1 MLSENR
7 RILYI
12 HWSESETPG
21 RAARLEALGYSVDW
35 MAEID
40 PRLAKIRAK
49 PPALV
54 VIDLDRLPSHG
65 REAGM
70 ALRSYKD
77 TRDLPILFVG
87 GLPDKIERVRASL
100 PDAHY
105 CSWNEVAGIIPGLL
119 TNPLPETQWAAS
131 VMDAY
136 RGAPLAKKLGVKAN
150 RSVLLVDSPDGFP
163 DQVEG
168 WPEGVQ
174 WAKFGED
181 FPGGLV
187 LWFVT
192 SRLELMAKW
201 NQVLR
206 QVGKEGIWFV
216 WPKKT
221 SKVKTDLT
229 QQVVREIGL
238 GAGLVDFKVC
248 AVDETWT
255 GLKFVW
261 RKK

>member
-1 MLSENR
+1 MARL
-7 RILYI
+7 LYL
-12 HWSESETPG
+12 HWSAAEAPE
-21 RAARLEALGYSVDW
+21 RAARLEALGYQVEW
-35 MAEID
+35 QAEID
-40 PRLAKIRAK
+40 PRLAKIRAR

-54 VIDLDRLPSHG
+54 IIDLDRLPSHG

-87 GLPDKIERVRASL
+87 GAPEKIERVRASL

-105 CSWNEVAGIIPGLL
+105 CAWEDIAALLPGLL
-119 TNPLPETQWAAS
+119 ANPPAETRHAAS

-150 RSVLLVDSPDGFP
+150 MAVLLVDAPTGFLE
-163 DQVEG
+163 QAGG
-168 WPEGVQ
+168 WPEGVR
-174 WAKFGED
+174 WSPSGEP
-181 FPGGLV
+181 FAGGLV

-192 SRLELMAKW
+192 SRLNLMAGW
-201 NQVLR
+201 NQVVR
-206 QVGKEGIWFV
+206 QVGKEGIWFI

-221 SKVKTDLT
+221 SKVKTDLN

-238 GAGLVDFKVC
+238 AAGLVDFKVC

-261 RKK
+261 RKKES